1 MAGGW
6 SCASWAETKS
16 AWAARLGI
24 DLQPWQAETP
34 GVFAGPPPWPNLR
47 DKNVLKMDR
56 NDRND
61 RAIRA
66 C

>member
-1 MAGGW
+1 MAGP
-6 SCASWAETKS
+6 SS
-16 AWAARLGI
+16 AWAAGLGI

-47 DKNVLKMDR
+47 DKNVLQMDR